1 MSLGTLYNSIIS
13 MSPAIEVTL
22 RKLYWNNV
30 KYLLK
35 FRSESEGMKES
46 SPKSEKEA
54 VADFGKVLTYLKDN
68 GVKEGDVM
76 VIHSSFGALSDT
88 GLDAEAIIDKLF
100 SLVGVNGTLAMPA
113 IRHFPEEG
121 EGNEYILSYIHNEMQ
136 GVNTLYD
143 IYRSKVTSGLLPFT
157 LMRYDDA
164 EISRFPLNPLVAIG
178 AKAEEIMKGNVDG
191 ELPSAHGPNS
201 AWAHC
206 ASLDAWN
213 IGIGV
218 TEKDYLTMFHI
229 CQEDEEWPV
238 KDEEWYFE
246 RDFTIK
252 KAKMHTPL
260 RIKERKHKWTKYFA
274 ESHFYHDLENAG
286 IIRYAKVDGIDVYIS
301 RAKNMVDFIKKHP
314 NPTYPYLIP
323 HKYLKK

>member
-1 MSLGTLYNSIIS
+1 MSIGTLYTSIIS
-13 MSPAIEVTL
+13 ISPAIEVAL

-30 KYLLK
+30 KYFLK
-35 FRSESEGMKES
+35 FRSESEESNES
-46 SPKSEKEA
+46 SPRSVKAS
-54 VADFGKVLTYLKDN
+54 ADDFDKVLSYLKDN
-68 GVKEGDVM
+68 GVKEDDVM
-76 VIHSSFGALSDT
+76 VVHSSFGALSGS
-88 GLDAEAIIDKLF
+88 GLDAETIINKLF
-100 SLVGVNGTLAMPA
+100 SLVGEGGTLAMPA

-121 EGNEYILSYIHNEMQ
+121 EGREYIMSYIGNEMQ
-136 GVNTLYD
+136 GINTLYD

-164 EISRFPLNPLVAIG
+164 VISRFPLNPLVAIG
-178 AKAEEIMKGNVDG
+178 AKAEEIMEGNVDG
-191 ELPSAHGPNS
+191 VLPSAHGPNS

-206 ASLDAWN
+206 AALDAWN

-218 TEKDYLTMFHI
+218 SEKDYLTMFHI

-252 KAKMHTPL
+252 KAKTLTPL

-274 ESHFYHDLENAG
+274 ESHFYNDLKKAS
-286 IIRYAKVDGIDVYIS
+286 IIHHAVIDGIDVYIS
-301 RAKNMVDFIKKHP
+301 RTKKMVDFIKNHP

>member
-1 MSLGTLYNSIIS
+1 MSLGTLYKYIIS
-13 MSPAIEVTL
+13 MSPTIEVAL

-30 KYLLK
+30 KYFLRY
-35 FRSESEGMKES
+35 RSKSEEMKES
-46 SPKSEKEA
+46 SSQSKMA
-54 VADFGKVLTYLKDN
+54 GVADFDKVLTYLKDQ

-88 GLDAEAIIDKLF
+88 GLDAETIIDNLF
-100 SLVGVNGTLAMPA
+100 SLVGERGTLAMPA

-121 EGNEYILSYIHNEMQ
+121 EGNEYIMSYIDNDMH
-136 GVNTLYD
+136 GINTLYD
-143 IYRSKVTSGLLPFT
+143 IYRSQVTSGLLPFT

-178 AKAEEIMKGNVDG
+178 ANAKKIMEGNVEG
-191 ELPSAHGPNS
+191 ALPSAHGPNS

-206 ASLDAWN
+206 AVLNAWN

-229 CQEDEEWPV
+229 CQEDDEWPV

-252 KAKMHTPL
+252 KAKTLTPL

-274 ESHFYHDLENAG
+274 ESHFYNDLEKAG
-286 IIRYAKVDGIDVYIS
+286 IIRHAVVDGIDVYIS
-301 RAKNMVDFIKKHP
+301 RSKNMVDFIKKHP

-323 HKYLKK
+323 RKYLKK